1 MVHRT
6 DRRQWVTHSI
16 VIVERRFCSISDELL
31 VEYHEYHSNFE
42 QNTSKRCLGF
52 QDYSNDSVEA
62 SSSDNFLS
70 YRLCYSLHSSFAEVV
85 DVLETLRPKSVTP
98 IAAPPIT
105 QITTKRLFRIIDYF
119 IREKSARRT
128 TSVVLEKFH
137 EMMQRKSLQPQIQL
151 KHRYES
157 FENRN
162 ERKRRRKFF
171 QEQQQRKA
179 NDEELDLGVNDERD
193 QYLLQRIHSLH
204 RTSKQLALRF
214 VLDESRDTGESQ
226 NVTESPNK
234 TPLEEIMITESFTS
248 EATVTE
254 VQIIDLLAVGLPSD
268 QQSEPTPM
276 EMTSTTDDASLS
288 LPPRHDQPRERTC
301 SEASSDTV
309 DYDFDSETPITLLVD
324 SQLSS
329 ISSEM

>member
-1 MVHRT
+1 M
-6 DRRQWVTHSI
+6 
-16 VIVERRFCSISDELL
+16 
-31 VEYHEYHSNFE
+31 
-42 QNTSKRCLGF
+42 
-52 QDYSNDSVEA
+52 
-62 SSSDNFLS
+62 
-70 YRLCYSLHSSFAEVV
+70 

-105 QITTKRLFRIIDYF
+105 QITTKRLFRIIDFF
-119 IREKSARRT
+119 IREKSSRRT
-128 TSVVLEKFH
+128 SSVLLEKFH

-179 NDEELDLGVNDERD
+179 NDEELDLGVNDERE

-204 RTSKQLALRF
+204 RTSKQPALRF
-214 VLDESRDTGESQ
+214 ILDE
-226 NVTESPNK
+226 PNK
-234 TPLEEIMITESFTS
+234 ISLEEIMVTESSTS
-248 EATVTE
+248 EATGTK
-254 VQIIDLLAVGLPSD
+254 VQSIDLLAVDLPSD
-268 QQSEPTPM
+268 QQSEPSPM
-276 EMTSTTDDASLS
+276 EMISTADDASLL

-309 DYDFDSETPITLLVD
+309 DYDFDLENPITSLVD
-324 SQLSS
+324 SQLTS
-329 ISSEM
+329 ISSQM